1 MARLIHRGAE
11 AEVYEADAWGMPA
24 VEKRRIE
31 KSYRHPELDWRIR
44 TSRTR
49 LEARILMRL
58 KEHGVRCPAVL
69 DVWGDTLL
77 LERVSGPT
85 LLDLL
90 SRGRREKEGEG
101 LAGVMEDLG
110 RQVGLMHSAGVV
122 HNDLTPLNVVVT
134 GGRTC
139 LIDFGLGEFS
149 RSEEDMAVD
158 LHVLKK
164 SLEALF
170 PETAGELFERFLRGY
185 RDTAPRPD
193 ATLARLEAVERRGR
207 YRSWIG

>member
-11 AEVYEADAWGMPA
+11 AEVYEADAWGIPA

-31 KSYRHPELDWRIR
+31 KAYRHPELDWRIR

-58 KEHGVRCPAVL
+58 KERGVRCPAVL

-85 LLDLL
+85 LRDLL
-90 SRGRREKEGEG
+90 SRGRGGADTGR

-134 GGRTC
+134 GERTC

-149 RSEEDMAVD
+149 KSEEDMAVD

-170 PETAGELFERFLRGY
+170 PEAAEGLFESFLRGY
-185 RDTAPRPD
+185 RDTAPKPD

-207 YRSWIG
+207 YRSWVG

>member
-31 KSYRHPELDWRIR
+31 KAYRHPELDWRIR

-58 KEHGVRCPAVL
+58 KERGVRCPAVL

-90 SRGRREKEGEG
+90 SGGRWKADTGR

-134 GGRTC
+134 RERAC

-149 RSEEDMAVD
+149 KSEEDMAVD

-170 PETAGELFERFLRGY
+170 PEAAEGLFESFLRGY
-185 RDTAPRPD
+185 RDNAPKPD

-207 YRSWIG
+207 YRSWVG

>member
-11 AEVYEADAWGMPA
+11 AEVYEVDVWGLPA
-24 VEKRRIE
+24 VEKRRVE
-31 KSYRHPELDWRIR
+31 KAYRHPDLDWRIR

-58 KEHGVRCPAVL
+58 KGRGVRCPAVL

-77 LERVSGPT
+77 LEMVQGPT

-90 SRGRREKEGEG
+90 SRGGGDVGE
-101 LAGVMEDLG
+101 VMEDLG

-122 HNDLTPLNVVVT
+122 HNDLTPLNVVVP

-149 RSEEDMAVD
+149 KSEEDMAVD

-170 PETAGELFERFLRGY
+170 PEKAPGLFQRFLSGY
-185 RDTAPRPD
+185 GETAPMPD
-193 ATLARLEAVERRGR
+193 LVLARLEAVERRGR
-207 YRSWIG
+207 YRSWVG

>member
-11 AEVYEADAWGMPA
+11 AEVYEADAWGIPA

-31 KSYRHPELDWRIR
+31 KAYRHPELDWRIR

-58 KEHGVRCPAVL
+58 KERGVRCPAVL

-90 SRGRREKEGEG
+90 SRGRGGADTGR

-122 HNDLTPLNVVVT
+122 HNDLTPLNVVVM
-134 GGRTC
+134 GERTC

-149 RSEEDMAVD
+149 KSEEDMAVD

-170 PETAGELFERFLRGY
+170 PEAAEGLFESFLRGY
-185 RDTAPRPD
+185 RDTAPKPD

-207 YRSWIG
+207 YRSWVG